1 MILEKR
7 TQLVQRVIDLTT
19 GSDTNQIIANMNY
32 LHSVISDLE
41 RQQPKDGLK
50 LIVKK
55 TQAPAELH
63 TLGLMADAFFSSE
76 NDEFRNEYYD
86 NIKDLL

>member
-19 GSDTNQIIANMNY
+19 GSDTNQIIANMTY
-32 LHSVISDLE
+32 LERVISDLE
-41 RQQPKDGLK
+41 RQQPKDGLR

-55 TQAPAELH
+55 TQCPAELH
-63 TLGLMADAFFSSE
+63 TLSLMADAFFSNE
-76 NDEFRNEYYD
+76 YDEFRNDYYD

>member
-32 LHSVISDLE
+32 LERVISDLE

-63 TLGLMADAFFSSE
+63 TLSLMADAFFSSE
-76 NDEFRNEYYD
+76 NDEFRNDYYD

>member
-7 TQLVQRVIDLTT
+7 TELVQRVINLTT

-32 LHSVISDLE
+32 LHSVIADLE

-63 TLGLMADAFFSSE
+63 LMADAFFSSD